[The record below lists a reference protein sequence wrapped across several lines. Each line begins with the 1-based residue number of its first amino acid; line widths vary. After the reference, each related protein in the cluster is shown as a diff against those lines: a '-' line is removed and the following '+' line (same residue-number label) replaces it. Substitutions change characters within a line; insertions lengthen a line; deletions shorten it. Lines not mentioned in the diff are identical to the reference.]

1 VAAWAPASFAAGGGI
16 HKIKHVVVIMQE
28 NRSFDS
34 YFGPYPG
41 ADGIPMR
48 NGQPAVCA
56 PDPLRGGCVR
66 PYHDHRDVNF
76 GGPHENAAFQ
86 TDLDQGRMDGFV
98 RAHQTCTNP
107 LDPRDC
113 VATIPPDM
121 MGYHDAREIP
131 NYWSYARNYV
141 LQDHMFEPNASW
153 SLPAHLFLTSE
164 WSARCS
170 LFGDPLS
177 CTSNIEIPQLPT
189 DIGTA
194 PHNPPDYLDGP
205 DVAAAPLERQLG
217 VLPQEGQGA
226 GLRDGRDVLP
236 IQGPGSADAG
246 YLEPAAVVR
255 HGQTGQSAGQHQADV
270 GPVQRAARQPA
281 AGGLLGDP
289 QWRRERAPD
298 LQHQRGAGVRDRR
311 DQRDH
316 ALTRLELDRDLPHLG
331 RLGRLL

>member
-1 VAAWAPASFAAGGGI
+1 MPRSALADPGSRPARAWAQLLMLVAVALAVAAWAPASFAAGGGI

-34 YFGPYPG
+34 LFGTYPG

-177 CTSNIEIPQLPT
+177 CTSNIEIPRCQP
-189 DIGTA
+189 IS
-194 PHNPPDYLDGP
+194 GP
-205 DVAAAPLERQLG
+205 RRTT
-217 VLPQEGQGA
+217 
-226 GLRDGRDVLP
+226 LRTTRGR
-236 IQGPGSADAG
+236 
-246 YLEPAAVVR
+246 
-255 HGQTGQSAGQHQADV
+255 T
-270 GPVQRAARQPA
+270 
-281 AGGLLGDP
+281 
-289 QWRRERAPD
+289 
-298 LQHQRGAGVRDRR
+298 
-311 DQRDH
+311 
-316 ALTRLELDRDLPHLG
+316 
-331 RLGRLL
+331 